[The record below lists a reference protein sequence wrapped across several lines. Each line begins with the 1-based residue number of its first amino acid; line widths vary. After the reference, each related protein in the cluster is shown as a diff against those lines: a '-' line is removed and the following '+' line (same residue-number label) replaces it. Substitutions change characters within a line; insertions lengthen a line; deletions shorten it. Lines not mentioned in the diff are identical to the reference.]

1 LARYFKYFPKTYYF
15 SNLDSSSLDVVTNIL
30 TRFKF
35 EEGFKNNSVF
45 YYEYDIQ
52 DSDTPEIIAAKIYD
66 SPEKHWAVLMVNDI
80 VDPLWDWPLD
90 QRTLIKFINEKYSTN
105 ATGSQTGTE
114 WAKLNTKQYL
124 IVETKTVFGQDPV
137 VVKYETDSATYSN
150 TSTYTITKTLSE
162 GKLLTIGLTKE
173 TKTYYDYEIEE
184 NEKKRT
190 IKLLRPEFVAPLDQ
204 EIKKLSSG
212 N

>member
-150 TSTYTITKTLSE
+150 TSTYTITKTLSD

>member
-15 SNLDSSSLDVVTNIL
+15 SHLDPSSLDVVTNIL

-52 DSDTPEIIAAKIYD
+52 DGDTPEIIAAKIYD
-66 SPEKHWAVLMVNDI
+66 SPEKHWAVLMINDI

-90 QRTLIKFINEKYSTN
+90 QRTIIKFIDEKYSAN
-105 ATGSQTGTE
+105 ATGTQTGTQ
-114 WAKLNTKQYL
+114 WAKINTKQYL
-124 IVETKTVFGQDPV
+124 IVETKTIAGEDSVI
-137 VVKYETDSATYSN
+137 VKYETDSSTYAN
-150 TSTYTITKTLSE
+150 TSTYTITKTLSD

-173 TKTYYDYEIEE
+173 TKSYYDYEIEE

-190 IKLLRPEFVAPLDQ
+190 IKLLRPEFVAPLDR
-204 EIKKLSSG
+204 EIKRLSSG